1 MENNIMEL
9 IGAIKKD
16 FMGDIKVIVREAV
29 QEALTEKL
37 IINVA
42 NPDEPKAKA
51 VAEKVTKEVAKEAMK
66 PMTKK
71 EAVAEENIE
80 EDVEEEAPSRREEL
94 EAMSYNDLK
103 SLVKSLGG
111 KAVGKRE
118 VIIEAILE
126 LEAQSAD
133 EEVEEEET
141 LELEDETVE
150 DTQEDE
156 EEADD
161 SEEEDSEEDEE
172 DSEDEEEDGD
182 TEDDELIDEAEQEFI
197 DFLIDLED
205 DELLEIGAKLGYGKP
220 KNWDKEGFVNILV
233 ANLEQL
239 EEALSAL
246 GYYDEDEE
254 ESEDVEEDEEV
265 VEDDNELK
273 AQLEALTLE
282 ELADLC
288 VEYELSK
295 KGKKQALI
303 DRLLKAQAD
312 GEIEIDLDGVAS
324 EDDSEE
330 ESEDEWYTQ
339 EELEDL
345 DDADLI
351 EIAEVN
357 ELEIPYVKKKNKKT
371 LDRATL
377 IDAILSLSD
386 EEEDEDEEVI
396 EEDDSNESESST
408 SEFEVSEERYAR
420 EEEIEE
426 EIRAKYK
433 AKKLKDAVIKKFLTK
448 YNEGNP
454 TYKVP
459 TGAEALEEYI
469 EIKTSMVDDEG
480 ESYDLED
487 CYVRDGKYF
496 CCGRELNDLD
506 KEPYCSVCGTI
517 YEA

>member
-16 FMGDIKVIVREAV
+16 FMGDIKTVVREAV
-29 QEALTEKL
+29 QEALANQTV
-37 IINVA
+37 NVVVEQ
-42 NPDEPKAKA
+42 PTKKAEE
-51 VAEKVTKEVAKEAMK
+51 VIKEVAREVKK
-66 PMTKK
+66 PLK
-71 EAVAEENIE
+71 VVEEVE
-80 EDVEEEAPSRREEL
+80 EEVEETVEEEAPSRREEL

-103 SLVKSLGG
+103 ALVKSLGG

-133 EEVEEEET
+133 EEEEET
-141 LELEDETVE
+141 LELEDAVEET
-150 DTQEDE
+150 Q
-156 EEADD
+156 
-161 SEEEDSEEDEE
+161 EDSEEDE
-172 DSEDEEEDGD
+172 DE
-182 TEDDELIDEAEQEFI
+182 EDDEDTEEDSLIDETEQEFI

-254 ESEDVEEDEEV
+254 DSEDEEE
-265 VEDDNELK
+265 VEDDNELN

-288 VEYELSK
+288 DEYELSK

-303 DRLLKAQAD
+303 DRLLKAHAD
-312 GEIEIDLDGVAS
+312 GEIEIDLDSVSS
-324 EDDSEE
+324 EDDSDEE

-345 DDADLI
+345 EDADLI
-351 EIAEVN
+351 EIAQVN

-386 EEEDEDEEVI
+386 EGEDSEDEEV
-396 EEDDSNESESST
+396 EEDDSNQSESST
-408 SEFEVSEERYAR
+408 SEFEVSEERF
-420 EEEIEE
+420 EKEE
-426 EIRAKYK
+426 EIREDILAKYK
-433 AKKLKDAVIKKFLTK
+433 SKKLKDAVIKKFLTK

>member
-16 FMGDIKVIVREAV
+16 FMGDIKAVVREAV
-29 QEALTEKL
+29 QEALANQTV
-37 IINVA
+37 NVVV
-42 NPDEPKAKA
+42 EQPKQE
-51 VAEKVTKEVAKEAMK
+51 VVKEVVKQVAKETVK

-71 EAVAEENIE
+71 EAVVEENIE

-126 LEAQSAD
+126 LEAQS
-133 EEVEEEET
+133 EEEDEEEET
-141 LELEDETVE
+141 LELEDAVEET
-150 DTQEDE
+150 Q
-156 EEADD
+156 
-161 SEEEDSEEDEE
+161 EDSEEDE
-172 DSEDEEEDGD
+172 DE
-182 TEDDELIDEAEQEFI
+182 EDDEDTEEDSLIDETEQEFI

-246 GYYDEDEE
+246 GYYDEDEGD
-254 ESEDVEEDEEV
+254 SEDEEEVEEDS
-265 VEDDNELK
+265 NELK

-288 VEYELSK
+288 DEYELSK

-312 GEIEIDLDGVAS
+312 GEIEIDLDAVSS

-330 ESEDEWYTQ
+330 EESDDEWYTQ

-345 DDADLI
+345 EDADLI
-351 EIAEVN
+351 EIAQVN

-386 EEEDEDEEVI
+386 EGEDSEDEEV

-408 SEFEVSEERYAR
+408 SEFEVSEERF
-420 EEEIEE
+420 EKEE
-426 EIRAKYK
+426 EIREDILAKYK
-433 AKKLKDAVIKKFLTK
+433 SKKLKDAVIKKFLTK